1 MARLLAKVERDR
13 QAKVYALAQY
23 TSGHTPKDGARNS
36 GGVSRAGDMNGL
48 AKDKLNVA
56 IDRRPSGGSSS
67 SVSSS
72 SVSSGGVSWREY
84 EWYVGIFVCFH
95 MVSIAFP
102 VHTSTQ
108 LTISRTLCVPDLIPL
123 STTPQHSTLI
133 SNRPF
138 IYISLVVLQMRRVYT
153 VRRFYTDPT
162 MKQNGPFTPKQM
174 RKWFQAGYLKRA
186 LPVVWRLKDDAGE
199 TGDARRGETYVA
211 SRSEYTLLG
220 DLLEQHGKD
229 LWVTGVSVATS
240 HEASAVAAAS
250 RTSSSVPSDRTV
262 TVATGMQLS
271 SMPDEEDDTSTR
283 PQVGRECMSDDAAA
297 RVIQRTFRLYVQEE
311 IQRLM
316 HLLASAAVM
325 IQRSYRR
332 FRRRMQARRRWR
344 RRLAI
349 LVAAAVRIQ
358 TLWRGWL
365 AREQCGRLFRDEG
378 EVRRR
383 RASEAKLRR
392 KASALEKRVAAQQE
406 AHAVDALEVQRLRAE
421 NRRLV
426 GERDVAQRKAESER
440 LDKQQ
445 LLHGTE
451 QHNSFMKGIIGSGGL
466 QLDPIDWRRN
476 SMDSVASVSSAVS
489 SQSSSTRAESA
500 AAVASNAAVASVVAD
515 EKDSPRRRERASQS
529 MGEETKSRFRGRAAA
544 T

>member
-1 MARLLAKVERDR
+1 
-13 QAKVYALAQY
+13 
-23 TSGHTPKDGARNS
+23 
-36 GGVSRAGDMNGL
+36 
-48 AKDKLNVA
+48 
-56 IDRRPSGGSSS
+56 
-67 SVSSS
+67 
-72 SVSSGGVSWREY
+72 
-84 EWYVGIFVCFH
+84 
-95 MVSIAFP
+95 
-102 VHTSTQ
+102 
-108 LTISRTLCVPDLIPL
+108 
-123 STTPQHSTLI
+123 
-133 SNRPF
+133 
-138 IYISLVVLQMRRVYT
+138 MRHVYT
-153 VRRFYTDPT
+153 FRRFYTDPT

-174 RKWFQAGYLKRA
+174 RKWYQAGYLKRA

-240 HEASAVAAAS
+240 HEASAVAAA
-250 RTSSSVPSDRTV
+250 RTSFSGLSDRTV

-271 SMPDEEDDTSTR
+271 SMRDEEDNT
-283 PQVGRECMSDDAAA
+283 VGRQCMSNDAAA
-297 RVIQRTFRLYVQEE
+297 RVIQRTFRAYVQEE

-325 IQRSYRR
+325 IQRSYRK

-349 LVAAAVRIQ
+349 LVAAATRIQ
-358 TLWRGWL
+358 ALWRGWL
-365 AREQCGRLFRDEG
+365 AREQCGRLFRDKG

-406 AHAVDALEVQRLRAE
+406 ARAVDAAEVQRLLAE

-451 QHNSFMKGIIGSGGL
+451 RDNSFMKEMISSGGH

-476 SMDSVASVSSAVS
+476 SIDSVASVSSAVS
-489 SQSSSTRAESA
+489 SQSSTRAESA

-515 EKDSPRRRERASQS
+515 EKESPRRRERASQS
-529 MGEETKSRFRGRAAA
+529 MGEEKKSRFRGRAAA